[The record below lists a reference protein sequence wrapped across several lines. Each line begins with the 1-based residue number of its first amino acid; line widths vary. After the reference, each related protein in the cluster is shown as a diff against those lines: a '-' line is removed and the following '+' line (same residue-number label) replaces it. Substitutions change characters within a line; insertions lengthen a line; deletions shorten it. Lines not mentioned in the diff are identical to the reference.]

1 MVGKMR
7 RLDFFRQCMSIPFEL
22 FAASGS
28 IATLFLPSSK
38 LLRLGDIAIE
48 RDLLEISSSTETGF
62 CCFFL

>member
-1 MVGKMR
+1 MR
-7 RLDFFRQCMSIPFEL
+7 WLGLIFCWQYMSVPFEL

-38 LLRLGDIAIE
+38 LLRLGDMAIE